1 MKKTRFIKSL
11 AILAAVAAGSLTTP
25 TWADTPQNL
34 TSSLA
39 DLIDS
44 TGYEKGDEY
53 TLTFTVDTFNT
64 TGYEGYGFYFLSMD
78 PASSNKGYFLIT
90 NTKATQFGLSSDDN
104 KLRNTSGDI
113 SSWATSSWNATTQTN
128 SYSSSASGSNYGVY
142 GWISKGSN
150 GSTSVTSW
158 NGTTFTVSYDG
169 RDTSIT
175 ATNNGITN
183 SITLSGASFDVND
196 FAFGADK
203 EGTDGT
209 TSYRSGI
216 TAGSGLTFKVG
227 DEPEPPAPTTD
238 ALVWIGTGSS
248 QTWSTTSTKKNWGKQ
263 GDKTGSTDFSDGKAV
278 LFSSE
283 ASTTKRTLDVKTVN
297 TPTMTVWADGYTFK
311 FEEADTTVTAN
322 QLVIAN
328 GVTVTISEFD
338 NLKNV
343 TQALNVTG
351 SIIADGTL
359 NLSSAHAKLAA
370 GGATVDVDGSFTLT
384 GASTQAQA
392 LGTVKMDEGETFTV
406 NLDNSGA
413 TLSINSIEGEGKLVK
428 SGASALNINGDVSLA
443 ELTIN
448 SGSGDVTLSG
458 SGDSTVG
465 TLTMAKNTNLIL
477 AGGKLTVVESME
489 DAAGSI
495 QVTQNAELTGKVQA
509 EKVGIDAN
517 KTATFT
523 DGLQAQGVAYAAAN
537 GVQVTN
543 KGGQTQLYDISKQ
556 DMSVAAD
563 TLTKVA
569 TENVTDMNKFQVS
582 SIANEVGGIL
592 WLAGMT
598 QQETIEVNKLT
609 IGDGSTVKITA
620 GVTDQAQELTIQV
633 KETLSVG
640 NGSTLLANLVME
652 SGSTLNLGGGQ
663 LTLGSDLQFG
673 SNILLDAATL
683 ENMDKLAVGET
694 YNFIN
699 PAKDTEI
706 TGDFDGK
713 WFGEIFER
721 TSAVAEGG
729 TAYELKGDY
738 QVRYDNATGQ
748 VGFYKTSNV
757 PEPTTATLSLLAL
770 MALAARR
777 RRK

>member
-1 MKKTRFIKSL
+1 MKRTRFIKL
-11 AILAAVAAGSLTTP
+11 LTTLAAVAASGLTTP
-25 TWADTPQNL
+25 TWAATPQNL

-64 TGYEGYGFYFLSMD
+64 TGYSSEGFYFLSMD

-90 NTKATQFGLSSDDN
+90 NAKATQFGLSSDDN

-169 RDTSIT
+169 SDTSIT

-196 FAFGADK
+196 FAFGGDK
-203 EGTDGT
+203 DG
-209 TSYRSGI
+209 SYRSGI
-216 TAGSGLTFKVG
+216 TAGSGLTFTVG
-227 DEPEPPAPTTD
+227 GTPVPPTPTTD

-311 FEEADTTVTAN
+311 FEEAATTVTAN

-338 NLKNV
+338 NLRNV

-370 GGATVDVDGSFTLT
+370 SGATVDVDGSFTLT
-384 GASTQAQA
+384 GSSTQAQA

-428 SGASALNINGDVSLA
+428 NGASALNINGDVSLA
-443 ELTIN
+443 ELTIA
-448 SGSGDVTLSG
+448 SGSGAVTITG

-465 TLTMAKNTNLIL
+465 TLTMDKNTNLIL

-489 DAAGSI
+489 NAAGSI
-495 QVTQNAELTGKVQA
+495 QVTQDAELTGKVQA

-523 DGLQAQGVAYAAAN
+523 DGLKAQGVEYAAAD

-543 KGGQTQLYDISKQ
+543 KGGQTQMYDIAKQ

-563 TLTKVA
+563 TLTKVV
-569 TENVTDMNKFQVS
+569 TEVDVTDMNKFNVS
-582 SIANEVGGIL
+582 SIVNQVGGTL

-598 QQETIEVNKLT
+598 QQETIEVKELS
-609 IGDGSTVKITA
+609 IGNDSTVKITA
-620 GVTDQAQELTIQV
+620 GVTDQAQELTIKV

-640 NGSTLLANLVME
+640 AGSTLLANLDLK
-652 SGSTLNLGGGQ
+652 SGSILDLGGSYMYLGSE
-663 LTLGSDLQFG
+663 LTLQEGLIQF
-673 SNILLDAATL
+673 DEATL
-683 ENMDKLAVGET
+683 EAIAALDMHEIHTLFQAV
-694 YNFIN
+694 N
-699 PAKDTEI
+699 DTTLFYQGVGDGDWARTHFDLSSI
-706 TGDFDGK
+706 TDADYK
-713 WFGEIFER
+713 IVANDNVFGI
-721 TSAVAEGG
+721 V
-729 TAYELKGDY
+729 
-738 QVRYDNATGQ
+738 
-748 VGFYKTSNV
+748 KTSDV
-757 PEPTTATLSLLAL
+757 PEPATATLSLLAL